1 MLATLGFLAANLIW
15 LLALPAISRR
25 ADRLAR
31 RRAELTFPLSIGEVS
46 AERDHLRAQFAL
58 KQRELERSAEAGFAA
73 RAGAL
78 SEIGARD
85 RTIASLKAVIDDRD
99 VSIAGLGSELEA
111 TARDLSA
118 TRERLAE
125 EERAHAQSRA
135 DLAVRGQALTE
146 RDADIAALRVE
157 RADLTATLGQR
168 VSELAEARARADGL
182 AQELNLATGELR
194 QLRAEHEALGGEKD
208 RLRILL
214 AESETVSMAR
224 ASEIADLQD
233 RLARLRRDLSAEQ
246 AGHQETRSALE
257 GRNAAYAALD
267 AERDSLASR
276 LRAAEDRIQTMQA
289 HMKSLGTD
297 KQVLESRLIA
307 ARQEI
312 ERANELIRAA
322 HADHARLDMESGT
335 QRRERDIRIEA
346 LTGDLAE
353 ARAELKAARAE
364 RAEARRELAALRR
377 GARDASDRLGAE
389 NEALRA
395 EIKRVGEMF
404 LAARPGGGEAIVPP
418 EHIANRPKRPA
429 RLRPVAPRAAE

>member
-1 MLATLGFLAANLIW
+1 MLAALGFLAANLIW

-31 RRAELTFPLSIGEVS
+31 RRAELTFPLSIDEVS

-58 KQRELERSAEAGFAA
+58 RQRELERSAEAGFAA

-78 SEIGARD
+78 SEIGERD
-85 RTIASLKAVIDDRD
+85 RTIASLKAAIDDRD

-111 TARDLSA
+111 ATRDLAA
-118 TRERLAE
+118 TRERLAD
-125 EERAHAQSRA
+125 EERAHAQARA
-135 DLAVRGQALTE
+135 DLAVRAQALTE

-157 RADLTATLGQR
+157 RADLTAALGQR
-168 VSELAEARARADGL
+168 VHELAEARARADAL
-182 AQELNLATGELR
+182 VQELSLTTGELR
-194 QLRAEHEALGGEKD
+194 QLQAEHEALGAEKD

-224 ASEIADLQD
+224 ASEIADAQD
-233 RLARLRRDLSAEQ
+233 RLARLRRDLASEQ

-257 GRNAAYAALD
+257 GRSAAYAALD
-267 AERDSLASR
+267 AERESLASR

-289 HMKSLGTD
+289 QTKSLGAD
-297 KQVLESRLIA
+297 KQALESRLIG

-322 HADHARLDMESGT
+322 HAAHARLDIESGT
-335 QRRERDIRIEA
+335 QRRERDIRIET
-346 LTGDLAE
+346 LTGDLAA
-353 ARAELKAARAE
+353 ARAELKTARAE
-364 RAEARRELAALRR
+364 RAEARRELAGLRR
-377 GARDASDRLGAE
+377 GAREGSDRLAAE

-395 EIKRVGEMF
+395 EIRRVGELF
-404 LAARPGGGEAIVPP
+404 LGSNAGGEPLAPP
-418 EHIANRPKRPA
+418 EEIANRPKRPA
-429 RLRPVAPRAAE
+429 RLRPASPRAAE